1 MGPYRQ
7 EQERW
12 RLLYMQQFI
21 KELLPLLSPSIFLSL
36 IDRAGLCPH
45 LRQPVHP
52 ACRACQASNAAK
64 GLIHFG
70 CCVLMRESNL
80 TDIVAF
86 ANDLPPAMPTPSVQI
101 GP

>member
-36 IDRAGLCPH
+36 IDRAGLCPTLEAACTPGLSRLSSIECGQGLDSLWL
-45 LRQPVHP
+45 LRFD
-52 ACRACQASNAAK
+52 ARK
-64 GLIHFG
+64 
-70 CCVLMRESNL
+70 
-80 TDIVAF
+80 
-86 ANDLPPAMPTPSVQI
+86 
-101 GP
+101 